1 MDLDEVLAA
10 TFSLVAPHLI
20 ERQLGLLL
28 GAAPMGGVLDTVRW
42 EADQLT
48 ETIGAPVIPM
58 LTLGRLVATLRVLP
72 PHMDQTGVMLLA
84 EHARHQ
90 LHPAT

>member
-1 MDLDEVLAA
+1 MLCVHDTQLPWGEL
-10 TFSLVAPHLI
+10 SVA
-20 ERQLGLLL
+20 GT
-28 GAAPMGGVLDTVRW
+28 PMVT
-42 EADQLT
+42 
-48 ETIGAPVIPM
+48 P
-58 LTLGRLVATLRVLP
+58 GRLVATLRALP